1 MKENKLRVAVV
12 AHDNKKADLVAFVM
26 HELDHFKGVELVAT
40 GTTGSFLE
48 RAGLLVERK
57 ASGPL
62 GGDAQIVADIVE
74 GKIDGVIF
82 IIDPLSAHPHE
93 VDIQMLL
100 RICNVQNVPIATNLA
115 TARLLVEGRLRG

>member
-1 MKENKLRVAVV
+1 MKEDKLRVAVI
-12 AHDNKKADLVAFVM
+12 AHDNRKADLVAFVM
-26 HELDHFKGVELVAT
+26 HELDHFKGVEIVAT
-40 GTTGSFLE
+40 GTTGGFLE

-62 GGDAQIVADIVE
+62 GGDAQIAAEIVA
-74 GKIDGVIF
+74 GRIDGVIF

-100 RICNVQNVPIATNLA
+100 RICNVKDVPIATNLS
-115 TARLLVEGRLRG
+115 TARLLVHGKLKG